1 MTNQKPAPAPAP
13 ALPDGWRLA
22 DHQKYG
28 RVVVTTQTPNING
41 YVYVVIPDAG
51 YFAGYD
57 WRLCNPEELTYLDQ
71 GDDTDDTERNRND

>member
-1 MTNQKPAPAPAP
+1 MTNQKPAPAP

-41 YVYVVIPDAG
+41 YVYVVIPDAEI
-51 YFAGYD
+51 FAGYD
-57 WRLCNPEELTYLDQ
+57 WRLCNPEELAYLDQ